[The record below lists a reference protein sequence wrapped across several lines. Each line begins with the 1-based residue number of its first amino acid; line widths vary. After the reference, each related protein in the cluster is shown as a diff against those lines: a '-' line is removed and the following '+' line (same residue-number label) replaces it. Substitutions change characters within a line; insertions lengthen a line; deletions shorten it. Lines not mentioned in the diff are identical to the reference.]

1 MSMSDPLADM
11 LTRIRNATK
20 SRFLSVEMPLSKL
33 KVNVAKVLKDEG
45 YISDYMILESGAQGT
60 LKIELKYGAN
70 NERVING
77 IRRKSKPGR
86 RLYQHSDKIPK
97 VMSGLGVAILT
108 TSKGVITDKQA
119 RQENIGGELLC
130 EIW

>member
-20 SRFLSVEMPLSKL
+20 SHFNSIEMPLSKL
-33 KVNVAKVLKDEG
+33 KVSVAKVLKSEG
-45 YISDYMILESGAQGT
+45 YIAEYSILEGGVQGT

-70 NERVING
+70 NERVVTG
-77 IRRKSKPGR
+77 IKRVSKPGHR
-86 RLYQHSDKIPK
+86 QYKPSDKIPK

-108 TSKGVITDKQA
+108 TSQGIVTDKEA
-119 RQENIGGELLC
+119 RQKNIGGELLC
-130 EIW
+130 EVW

>member
-20 SRFLSVEMPLSKL
+20 SRFHSVEMPLSKL
-33 KVNVAKVLKDEG
+33 KVSVAKVLKNEG
-45 YISDYMILESGAQGT
+45 YIAQFHILEGGPQGV
-60 LKIELKYGAN
+60 LKIDLKYGAN

-77 IRRKSKPGR
+77 IRRVSKPGHR
-86 RLYQHSDKIPK
+86 QYKPSDKIPK
-97 VMSGLGVAILT
+97 VMSGLGIAILT
-108 TSKGVITDKQA
+108 TSQGVVTDKEA
-119 RQENIGGELLC
+119 RQQNIGGELLC